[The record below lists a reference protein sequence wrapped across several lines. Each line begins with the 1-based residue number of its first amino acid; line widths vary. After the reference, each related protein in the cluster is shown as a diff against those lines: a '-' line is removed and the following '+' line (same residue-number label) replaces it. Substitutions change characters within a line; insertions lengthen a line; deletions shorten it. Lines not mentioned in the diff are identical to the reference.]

1 MNAIGERAHGTAE
14 RARDVLSLALA
25 TLLVAG
31 SVYTS
36 FFGIYDDILVRVGG
50 LALGLYLVLVRPAA
64 QGRLPR
70 LRALVDSVLIVAFG
84 AVLFRYFQIAELLE
98 TGLYFPLVIDV
109 ALGVAGIVVLLELT
123 RRAVGLPLVLVC
135 VLAIGYALFGDSLGG
150 MLSHA
155 GVTLPDLMMNLWYS
169 FDGVFGRPI
178 AVVTGTIIIYIVFGA
193 MVEGLGVGDVLLK
206 LSIRGLGWLP
216 GGAAH
221 AAVLASAMFGT
232 ISGSAVAN
240 VVGTGVVTIPM
251 IKRSG
256 FSARFAGAVEAAA
269 SSGGQIMPP
278 VMGAVAFIMADMTG
292 VPYLY
297 VCLAALFP
305 ALFYYGSLFAC
316 VAAEARR
323 LGIKPAERAALPTL
337 TRQDWLM
344 VSVFLLPLAMIVLQ
358 LVRGVSPARAGGW
371 ALVTAV
377 VLGLVLNPGAR
388 SFARFAD
395 ALKRAGAASA
405 MVLIAVGAVGIVV
418 GVMNMTGLGLRFAS
432 FALELTQG
440 SLVASL
446 LMMAAACLA
455 LGMGMPTVP
464 AYLVIILVMGPAVEA
479 LGVSTLSAHMF
490 VVYFAVM
497 SAITPPVALA
507 AYAAAP
513 IAEANPMG
521 VGATAVRLSLLGF
534 LVPFAFAYNP
544 SLLLIGDFSWAGFAW
559 AVLKLFVA
567 GWLLSAMSARG
578 TCWTMFGV
586 TAAIVILV
594 PPEAAVQASA
604 LGIAV
609 AAEIA
614 CRLGLLGTART
625 RALTTA
631 GDRTT

>member
-1 MNAIGERAHGTAE
+1 LKALPE
-14 RARDVLSLALA
+14 RARQTVERARGVLFLVLAA
-25 TLLVAG
+25 LLVAG
-31 SVYTS
+31 SVYTA
-36 FFGIYDDILVRVGG
+36 FFGIYDDIWVRVGG
-50 LALGLYLVLVRPAA
+50 LALGLYLVLIRTAG

-70 LRALVDSVLIVAFG
+70 LRALLDLALIVAFA
-84 AVLFRYFQIAELLE
+84 AVLFRYFQLAELLQ

-109 ALGVAGIVVLLELT
+109 VLGVAGIVVLLELT

-135 VLAIGYALFGDSLGG
+135 VLAIGYALLGDSLAGI
-150 MLSHA
+150 LSHA
-155 GVTLPDLMMNLWYS
+155 GVNLPDLMMNLWYS
-169 FDGVFGRPI
+169 FDGVFGRPM

-193 MVEGLGVGDVLLK
+193 MVEGLGVGEVLLK

-251 IKRSG
+251 IKRTG
-256 FSARFAGAVEAAA
+256 FSGRFAGAVEAAA

-278 VMGAVAFIMADMTG
+278 VMGAVAFIMADLTG

-323 LGIKPAERAALPTL
+323 LGIKPAERAMLPTL
-337 TRQDWLM
+337 TAHDWRM
-344 VSVFLLPLAMIVLQ
+344 VAVFLVPLAMIVYQ

-377 VLGLVLNPGAR
+377 VLGLVFNPRAR
-388 SFARFAD
+388 SLARLGEAV
-395 ALKRAGAASA
+395 KRAGAASA
-405 MVLIAVGAVGIVV
+405 MVLIAVGAVGIIV

-446 LMMAAACLA
+446 LMMAAACLV

-497 SAITPPVALA
+497 SAVTPPVALA

-544 SLLLIGDFSWAGFAW
+544 SLLLIGDFSWAGFTW
-559 AVLKLFVA
+559 AVLKLSVA
-567 GWLLSAMSARG
+567 GWLLAAMSARG
-578 TCWTMFGV
+578 SRWTLFGV
-586 TAAIVILV
+586 TAAIVIVV
-594 PPEAAVQASA
+594 PPETVVQASA
-604 LGIAV
+604 LGIAL
-609 AAEIA
+609 AGEIA
-614 CRLGLLGTART
+614 CRLGLLGSAQART
-625 RALTTA
+625 LTTA
-631 GDRTT
+631 GDKAA